1 MPDRQNLLAFPS
13 GPQGPPGSSGLQ
25 VLKIEIFTTPPR
37 CSIVKHEL
45 QKISY
50 ATLVYVKMC
59 QQVSPLN
66 HWQVIKWNHVCQNVP
81 VDPKILCLIL
91 CSAKGDN
98 HSSFIEIRKIV
109 VIWRIV
115 VIHHLQVDITYN
127 FLSNQWCFHLEITVI
142 TDLRAHAHARARD
155 AWSPGPICE
164 ILMFHSICLLSS
176 AISMSSGW
184 FFRSQ
189 NGCGKKTA
197 GSAGDY
203 PEEEEEAG
211 GEPRPEGQGGCQV
224 QGKALKKWK
233 ITKYILS
240 CQIITACIGCSQSQA
255 CWHLQARWEVCQ
267 GVPGPR
273 EGRDQV
279 PKLDVLLIWAQK
291 ECFKL
296 VAKNLLTLYEL
307 VAFVASRSERVKN
320 YASVGDLCII
330 MVLSALGCCTLLS
343 KFFES
348 IIDSRGILNS
358 LLNLCLAG
366 WGVRLA
372 RRKIT
377 MFPKTPSSPFVMRI
391 GGINQVK
398 YNYVETFKIPPSHAP
413 WPNRAL
419 VVPEF
424 IFIGGRQYSGR
435 LGGSAVSCGWHCAE
449 N

>member
-1 MPDRQNLLAFPS
+1 M
-13 GPQGPPGSSGLQ
+13 
-25 VLKIEIFTTPPR
+25 
-37 CSIVKHEL
+37 
-45 QKISY
+45 
-50 ATLVYVKMC
+50 
-59 QQVSPLN
+59 
-66 HWQVIKWNHVCQNVP
+66 
-81 VDPKILCLIL
+81 
-91 CSAKGDN
+91 
-98 HSSFIEIRKIV
+98 
-109 VIWRIV
+109 
-115 VIHHLQVDITYN
+115 
-127 FLSNQWCFHLEITVI
+127 
-142 TDLRAHAHARARD
+142 
-155 AWSPGPICE
+155 
-164 ILMFHSICLLSS
+164 
-176 AISMSSGW
+176 
-184 FFRSQ
+184 
-189 NGCGKKTA
+189 
-197 GSAGDY
+197 
-203 PEEEEEAG
+203 
-211 GEPRPEGQGGCQV
+211 
-224 QGKALKKWK
+224 
-233 ITKYILS
+233 
-240 CQIITACIGCSQSQA
+240 
-255 CWHLQARWEVCQ
+255 
-267 GVPGPR
+267 
-273 EGRDQV
+273 
-279 PKLDVLLIWAQK
+279 
-291 ECFKL
+291 
-296 VAKNLLTLYEL
+296 AKNLLTLYEL

-377 MFPKTPSSPFVMRI
+377 MFPETPSSPFVMRI